1 MLYTIKDYLL
11 DSKNR
16 AKVWIIII
24 ILSVTCFGV
33 VTAASLDGVVWLD
46 AGKNFFDALSRGDF
60 AATHYSSRFGISVM
74 WLYGL
79 SFIIATVTSFSVV
92 SILTFMVY
100 GFTVLCVFVLMHRVS
115 RMAPTFPVYMVTSY
129 LLLAPYVVATPIFL
143 TWLDKILMVSTVLT
157 ILFWTEFL
165 LVSCSLGTSRTRL
178 IVLTGISL
186 GVALL
191 TKPAGIILIPLLIAM
206 TAYVLWRDKSFQVI
220 KPLLFVFGLAGFVFF
235 VFYPAMWVDPLGVL
249 LSRINSSDAQVELT
263 IPFLM
268 DNGFIRYM
276 SNVVV
281 VFLADL
287 MFTVGVFMLAIDL
300 YKALYKKTLRT
311 FITPITFLGLSGL
324 VYSLIVTFIA
334 VFLVD
339 RAFGNIVSPRYYAPI
354 IPLVVLYPLNK
365 LRNHKLVLSLAFI
378 IQVYRLPLVRW
389 ALWVGFYLVTT
400 SIIRPPYW

>member
-1 MLYTIKDYLL
+1 
-11 DSKNR
+11 
-16 AKVWIIII
+16 
-24 ILSVTCFGV
+24 
-33 VTAASLDGVVWLD
+33 
-46 AGKNFFDALSRGDF
+46 
-60 AATHYSSRFGISVM
+60 
-74 WLYGL
+74 
-79 SFIIATVTSFSVV
+79 
-92 SILTFMVY
+92 
-100 GFTVLCVFVLMHRVS
+100 
-115 RMAPTFPVYMVTSY
+115 
-129 LLLAPYVVATPIFL
+129 
-143 TWLDKILMVSTVLT
+143 
-157 ILFWTEFL
+157 
-165 LVSCSLGTSRTRL
+165 
-178 IVLTGISL
+178 
-186 GVALL
+186 
-191 TKPAGIILIPLLIAM
+191 
-206 TAYVLWRDKSFQVI
+206 
-220 KPLLFVFGLAGFVFF
+220 
-235 VFYPAMWVDPLGVL
+235 
-249 LSRINSSDAQVELT
+249 
-263 IPFLM
+263 M